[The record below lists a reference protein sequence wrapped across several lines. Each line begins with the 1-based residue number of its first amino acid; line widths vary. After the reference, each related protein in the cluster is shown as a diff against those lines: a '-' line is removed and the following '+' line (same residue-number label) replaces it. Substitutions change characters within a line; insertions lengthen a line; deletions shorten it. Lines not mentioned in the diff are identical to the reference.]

1 MNPIITPDSGEWDA
15 DACYKPSFLW
25 NENENKWMLWYNG
38 RNVLNEFVGYAS
50 KDGRQLFD

>member
-38 RNVLNEFVGYAS
+38 RNGLNEFVGYAS
-50 KDGRQLFD
+50 KGGRQLFD